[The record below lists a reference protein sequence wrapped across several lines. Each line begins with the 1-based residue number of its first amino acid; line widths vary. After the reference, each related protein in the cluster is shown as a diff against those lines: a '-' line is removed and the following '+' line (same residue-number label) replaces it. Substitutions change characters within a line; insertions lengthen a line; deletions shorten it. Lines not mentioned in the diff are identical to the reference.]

1 MTHTP
6 FFAIIKQAMRFA
18 SLSNSKNVSAND
30 VLEMEAYY
38 KESRRN
44 FLTNSLKASVAIG
57 ASSLMPIQGC
67 KVNPKN
73 NNNPVI
79 AIVGGGI
86 SGLNACYQLQ
96 KKGIKSTLFE
106 ASRRAG
112 GRMLSKQDIIAIGI
126 TTEVGAEFIDTV
138 HEDMLNLVTE
148 FGLEMIDVTKDQTGA
163 EKETFF
169 IDGKRYKL
177 AECIQEFKNVLPQI
191 NADKDSIDENYENEA
206 TLALDNMDMR
216 SYINGLK
223 EGSPWFVKMLDY
235 AYQAEMGLDSNE
247 QSALNFVDYLPRE
260 SKEDAFEIFGQSD
273 ERFKV
278 IGGNSR
284 ITDELYNRVKDQVQL
299 DRKLKALHKESN
311 KYILTFEG
319 GGTFTADIVIM
330 AMPFTILRNV
340 DLDIPEMSAEK
351 KQCIQTLGYGTNV
364 KFAMGFRDRA
374 WRKMNNQGYLF
385 NEIIENGWDA
395 GHMQN
400 DNKGN
405 TGYTTFLGGK
415 LGLAANTA
423 AEEVL
428 KNTYL
433 TQLNK
438 IFPGAEADFN
448 GKINVAK
455 WATNPLVM
463 GSYSCY
469 KVGQWTT
476 ISGYEAEPV
485 GNIFFCGEHTSE
497 DFQGFMNGGAK
508 TGRLAAE
515 AVLSKIGV

>member
-1 MTHTP
+1 MAHTP
-6 FFAIIKQAMRFA
+6 FVNILKQAIRLA
-18 SLSNSKNVSAND
+18 SLSNKKNISAGD
-30 VLEMEAYY
+30 ILEMQSFYN
-38 KESRRN
+38 ESRRK
-44 FLTNSLKASVAIG
+44 FISNSLKAGAIVG
-57 ASSLMPIQGC
+57 ASTIFPLQSC
-67 KVNPKN
+67 KN
-73 NNNPVI
+73 NTDKNQNEVI

-86 SGLNACYQLQ
+86 AGLNACYQLQ
-96 KKGIKSTLFE
+96 KKGVKSTLFE

-112 GRMLSKQDIIAIGI
+112 GRMLSKQDIIATGI

-138 HEDMLNLVTE
+138 HLDMLDLVTE
-148 FGLEMIDVTKDQTGA
+148 FGLEKIDVTLDSTGA
-163 EKETFF
+163 DKETFY
-169 IDGKRYKL
+169 IEGKRYKL

-191 NADKDSIDENYENEA
+191 NTDKDSIDENYENEA
-206 TLALDNMDMR
+206 TKALDNMDMR
-216 SYINGLK
+216 SYIQGLK

-260 SKEDAFEIFGQSD
+260 NKVGTFEIFGQSD
-273 ERFKV
+273 ERYKV

-284 ITDELYNRVKDQVQL
+284 ITDELFKRVKDQIQM
-299 DRKLKALHKESN
+299 DRKLIALHKEAN

-330 AMPFTILRNV
+330 AMPFTILRE
-340 DLDIPEMSAEK
+340 LDFDVPELTAEK
-351 KQCIQTLGYGTNV
+351 KKCIQELGYGTNV
-364 KFAMGFRDRA
+364 KIAMGFKDRA
-374 WRKMNNQGYLF
+374 WRKMNNMGYLF

-415 LGLAANTA
+415 LGLAANTT

-455 WATNPLVM
+455 WATNPLVK

-485 GNIFFCGEHTSE
+485 GNIYFCGEHTSE

-515 AVLSKIGV
+515 AVLAKIGV